1 MNKKIYVVV
10 LFSIS
15 CNFTF
20 PIRLPVYVEFI
31 RKNVKLHKMKNEKNS
46 VLLRS
51 KFWSILPE
59 NFVRRKPFFLKSE
72 ECLTKYGAGSRVD
85 SNC

>member
-51 KFWSILPE
+51 KFLKH
-59 NFVRRKPFFLKSE
+59 FARKFCSP
-72 ECLTKYGAGSRVD
+72 
-85 SNC
+85 

>member
-31 RKNVKLHKMKNEKNS
+31 RKNVKLHKMKNEKKTLYYY
-46 VLLRS
+46 VVFLYRYS
-51 KFWSILPE
+51 KF
-59 NFVRRKPFFLKSE
+59 
-72 ECLTKYGAGSRVD
+72 
-85 SNC
+85 